1 MTAHPI
7 LPNSNA
13 VQLGTGSYTVH
24 EAARLLREKPRNIRR
39 WLGGYA
45 FSRTGAATQ
54 MPPLWISQL
63 QIDGHLELGFRDLIE
78 LRFVV
83 AFVRAGLG
91 LQTIRNCL
99 TRARDIIGVD
109 RPFST
114 GLFRTD
120 GRSIFLESL
129 RTDGGELLDLKRKQ
143 YVFRDVVE
151 QTFKDLD
158 LQEGEVTQWR
168 PYGGRPSIVLDPQRS
183 FGQPIASASGVP
195 TATLADA
202 AEVEGSAERAA
213 FLYDVSV
220 PVLRDVLAFE
230 HQLRAA

>member
-1 MTAHPI
+1 MTAHPT

-13 VQLGTGSYTVH
+13 ALLGTGSYTVP
-24 EAARLLREKPRNIRR
+24 EAARLLREQPRNIRR
-39 WLGGYA
+39 WLGGYTFA
-45 FSRTGAATQ
+45 RTGAATQ
-54 MPPLWISQL
+54 MPPLWPLQL
-63 QIDGHLELGFRDLIE
+63 PIEGHLELGFGDLIE

-91 LQTIRNCL
+91 LKTIRHCL
-99 TRARDIIGVD
+99 THARDIIGVD

-120 GRSIFLESL
+120 GRSLFLESL
-129 RTDGGELLDLKRKQ
+129 QADGRELLDLKRKQ

-158 LQEGEVTQWR
+158 LQDGEVTQWR
-168 PYGGRPSIVLDPQRS
+168 PYGGKPSIVLDPHRS

-202 AEVEGSAERAA
+202 ADVEGSVERAA

>member
-1 MTAHPI
+1 MTAHATP
-7 LPNSNA
+7 PDSNA
-13 VQLGTGSYTVH
+13 VLLGTGSYTVS
-24 EAARLLREKPRNIRR
+24 EAAQLLREKPRNIRR

-45 FSRTGAATQ
+45 FVRAGVVTK
-54 MPPLWISQL
+54 MPPPWVPQL
-63 QIDGHLELGFRDLIE
+63 PILSHLELGFRDLIE
-78 LRFVV
+78 LRFIV

-91 LQTIRNCL
+91 LKTIRDCIA
-99 TRARDIIGVD
+99 RARDIIGVD

-120 GRSIFLESL
+120 GRSLFLESL
-129 RTDGGELLDLKRKQ
+129 QAQGDELLDLRRKQ

-158 LQEGEVTQWR
+158 LQNGVVAQWR
-168 PYGGRPSIVLDPQRS
+168 PYGGKPSIVLDPHRS

-202 AEVEGSAERAA
+202 ADVEGSVERAA
-213 FLYDVSV
+213 FLYDVSL
-220 PVLRDVLAFE
+220 PVLRDVVAFE
-230 HQLRAA
+230 RQLRAA